1 MDKPGSLRQCCHV
14 NAPLNEPA
22 GMDCSWVAERPAG
35 KHRGPCMIKRIL
47 RTIPLVLLAF
57 SLPALMTAASADPVA
72 IKVDLSNKGGKMR
85 IIMSAHQTK
94 AGAVDF
100 NIVNSSK
107 IMLHEFLITPW
118 KGKIT
123 ALPYSAKDTQVI
135 EEKLPHLAG
144 VEDMKPGAHAILR
157 LPLKP
162 GRYVVFCN
170 QPGHYKAGMVARFT
184 VTRSP
189 RMAGAQ

>member
-1 MDKPGSLRQCCHV
+1 MNH
-14 NAPLNEPA
+14 
-22 GMDCSWVAERPAG
+22 
-35 KHRGPCMIKRIL
+35 RIL
-47 RTIPLVLLAF
+47 RAIPLALLAF
-57 SLPALMTAASADPVA
+57 SLPALTTVASADPVA

-85 IIMSAHQTK
+85 IIMSTHKTK

-100 NIVNSSK
+100 AITNTSK
-107 IMLHEFLITPW
+107 TMMHEFLITPW

-123 ALPYSAKDTQVI
+123 ALPYSKKEDGVI

-157 LPLKP
+157 LPLKA

-189 RMAGAQ
+189 RMAGAK